1 LRVRSRAPRSINRH
15 KQNERKSYMK
25 IIGVIPARYASSR
38 FPGKPLADI
47 HGKPMIWWVYQ
58 QVIKVPQLDEVYVAT
73 DDSRIYNLCQKYEIK
88 ALMTGIHNT
97 HIERIHELSTKISS
111 DYYVNV
117 NGDEPLIEVS
127 TIQRIIPEAFHKD
140 PIVFGLLK
148 IIKDP
153 VELVDP
159 TNIKVATNKD
169 LVSIM
174 MSRSPIPTPYKTILF
189 DYRKTIGME
198 CFNKSALDF
207 FVSKEPG
214 YLEMIEDISPLRF
227 LENGVP
233 IHYKIVESDSLSVDT
248 PKDLDK
254 VRLIMERRLPP
265 PPP

>member
-1 LRVRSRAPRSINRH
+1 
-15 KQNERKSYMK
+15 MK
-25 IIGVIPARYASSR
+25 IVGVIPARYASSR

-58 QVIKVPQLDEVYVAT
+58 QVNKVSQLDEVYVAT
-73 DDSRIYNLCQKYEIK
+73 DDSRIYDLCQQYEIK
-88 ALMTGIHNT
+88 ALMTGNHKT
-97 HIERIHELSTKISS
+97 HIERIHELSTKILS

-127 TIQRIIPEAFHKD
+127 TIQQIIPAVLHKE

-153 VELVDP
+153 VELIDP

-169 LVSIM
+169 LISIM
-174 MSRSPIPTPYKTILF
+174 MSRTPIPTPYKTILF
-189 DYRKTIGME
+189 DYRKTVGME
-198 CFNKSALDF
+198 CFNKASLDF

-214 YLEMIEDISPLRF
+214 YLETIEDISPLRF
-227 LENGVP
+227 LENGIP

-248 PKDLDK
+248 PKDLEK
-254 VRLIMERRLPP
+254 VRLIMKMRLASIPTSKRSTAL
-265 PPP
+265 